1 MTMRWAIGVI
11 AILAVTGVARAGELD
26 QAYEEVQQRYRLRIE
41 QAWASETENDD
52 HALAQEMMGVAI
64 SGAETDVMRFALADT
79 AVRVMAHC
87 GSSRAGAQA
96 HRAMAQAESIRR
108 YPPALK
114 ERRVMEIRDW
124 RLDRLDRDGIT
135 GRRHTSAANMAA
147 TAKLMFA
154 QAAAKARTD
163 LPDAAGAVEAARRLI
178 RAHELTDLVAMADA
192 TAQAVQDAQKARA
205 IITEADAALAAA
217 EAEANPTGIQMAR
230 IALAEAVMGVDG
242 NIVAAAKHLAE
253 TSDPRAAP
261 LAAVVRFAE
270 GDTVPAGEVFDA
282 VVVLTEWAQKLQG
295 QPRQR
300 VATVAGRLCDYV
312 SANSTDDPTRAALA
326 RAFQLRLEQ
335 MRGAAPST
343 PGAPTMAPA
352 ALANLH
358 GPSERVG
365 AERVRLTYTFE
376 DEAEYTD
383 WHTRRG
389 EWEWLKGA
397 VVCEDGYGNDESAAA
412 LKLRF
417 RADRPLTVSFQG
429 EAARQL
435 GVELAFRPW
444 GLKRTRG
451 GYYVSLATMS
461 RSRDEVGP
469 EGVQV
474 RVFDYTHEDVDD
486 KLASGR
492 QHRMTFE
499 TDGEGGCTWTVNGRV
514 VYIHRPA
521 QSAAAQLGGSLEIQL
536 ITSSPSKRSPTT
548 FDNVVIEGVPMPS
561 ETWRPQ
567 E

>member
-1 MTMRWAIGVI
+1 MRWAIGAI
-11 AILAVTGVARAGELD
+11 AILAVTGVARADQLD
-26 QAYEEVQQRYRLRIE
+26 QAYDEVQQRYRLRIE

-52 HALAQEMMGVAI
+52 NALAQEMLGVAI

-114 ERRVMEIRDW
+114 EHRVMEIRDW
-124 RLDRLDRDGIT
+124 RLDRLDRDDIT
-135 GRRHTSAANMAA
+135 GRRYTSAANMAA
-147 TAKLMFA
+147 
-154 QAAAKARTD
+154 KARVE
-163 LPDAAGAVEAARRLI
+163 LAEAADAVEAARQLI
-178 RAHELTDLVAMADA
+178 RTHELTDLVAMADV
-192 TAQAVQDAQKARA
+192 TDQAVQDAQKARA
-205 IITEADAALAAA
+205 IITEAEAALAAA
-217 EAEANPTGIQMAR
+217 EAEANPTSIQMAR

-242 NIVAAAKHLAE
+242 NIVAAATHLAE

-270 GDTVPAGEVFDA
+270 GDTVPAGEVFNA

-295 QPRQR
+295 RPRQR

-326 RAFQLRLEQ
+326 RAFRLRLEQ
-335 MRGAAPST
+335 LRGAVPTAPS
-343 PGAPTMAPA
+343 APTAA
-352 ALANLH
+352 ALADLH
-358 GPSERVG
+358 GASERVG
-365 AERVRLTYTFE
+365 DERVRLIYTFD
-376 DEAEYTD
+376 DEAEYKD

-389 EWEWLKGA
+389 EWEWLKGE
-397 VVCEDGYGNDESAAA
+397 VVCEDGYGNSESAAV

-417 RADRPLTVSFQG
+417 RADRPLMVSFQG
-429 EAARQL
+429 EAARQV

-451 GYYVSLATMS
+451 GYYASLATTS
-461 RSRDEVGP
+461 RSRDAEGP

-492 QHRMTFE
+492 PYRMTFE
-499 TDGEGGCTWTVNGRV
+499 TDGEGGCTWTVNDRV
-514 VYIHRPA
+514 IYIHRPA
-521 QSAAAQLGGSLEIQL
+521 ESAAARLGGSLDVQL
-536 ITSSPSKRSPTT
+536 ITSSPSKRSPTS